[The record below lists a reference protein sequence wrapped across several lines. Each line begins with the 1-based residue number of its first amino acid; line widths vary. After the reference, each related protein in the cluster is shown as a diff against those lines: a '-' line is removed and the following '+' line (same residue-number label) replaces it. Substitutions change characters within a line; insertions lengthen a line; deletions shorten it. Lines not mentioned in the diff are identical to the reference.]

1 MTRTV
6 ASMFARVVL
15 LLLTA
20 CGGGH
25 YRTASEAGLTRR
37 ISRTMAAFLYPLF
50 LADRKP
56 PADPLRVRGYRST
69 RRASSGHT

>member
-6 ASMFARVVL
+6 ASMFAGVVI

-37 ISRTMAAFLYPLF
+37 ITRTMAAFLLSFVPSRQK
-50 LADRKP
+50 A
-56 PADPLRVRGYRST
+56 T
-69 RRASSGHT
+69 R